1 MKKSIALILWYFS
14 KFVITYKQKVLSKKF
29 EGYQQKFEGLSSI
42 FAPKLFHF
50 FSNSVYCIVYVRF
63 YISVCQNYL
72 KGKYTYEIFKLTHN
86 SLKSLLNQILNAES
100 SILYRIHIIGYIH
113 IYTYHMYEVFV
124 NTVYR
129 AFTRGA

>member
-42 FAPKLFHF
+42 FAHKLFHF
-50 FSNSVYCIVYVRF
+50 FQILFTVSYMWDFTLVFVKKLF
-63 YISVCQNYL
+63 
-72 KGKYTYEIFKLTHN
+72 EIFKLKHN

-100 SILYRIHIIGYIH
+100 SILYRIHIIGCIH
-113 IYTYHMYEVFV
+113 IYTIYFKY
-124 NTVYR
+124 
-129 AFTRGA
+129 